1 MAQQARPLA
10 VITGA
15 SSGIGYELAHLF
27 ARSGYDL
34 VIAADRP
41 EIHQA
46 AQHFRTHGS
55 HVEALETDLATID
68 GVDKLYAA
76 LHGMPVDAL
85 CANAGQGLGH
95 AFLDQDF
102 AAVKKVVDTNVTGT
116 IYLLQKVGRD
126 MRNRGA
132 GRILITGSIA
142 GFIPGAYQAVYN
154 GTKAFIDS
162 FAFALRNELM
172 DSGVTVTC
180 LMPGATETDFFDRA
194 GMRDTRVGQGA
205 KDDPADVAQTG
216 FNAMMRGDGD
226 IVSGWRNKIS
236 TSLAAITPSSM
247 LAEQHRRMA
256 EPLQDRRGRHHGAN
270 HDEGSGLWS
279 VMLPAGLAVA
289 AGVALMSSSRG
300 RHPHVGEH
308 VDWRP
313 DRRSSGASY
322 TPPSRDASYPDGER
336 TSPTKSATP
345 GAGSSTPGAGLRESA
360 PSRMPYETSNT
371 GRQTVGGAGAFRD
384 AGLDQPLRGP
394 GRVTE

>member
-27 ARSGYDL
+27 ARNGYDL

-46 AQHFRTHGS
+46 AQHFRTHGA
-55 HVEALETDLATID
+55 HVEALETDLAKIE

-102 AAVKKVVDTNVTGT
+102 AAVKKVVDTNITGT
-116 IYLLQKVGRD
+116 IYLLQKIGRD
-126 MRNRGA
+126 MRNRGS

-142 GFIPGAYQAVYN
+142 GFFPGAFQAVYN

-172 DSGVTVTC
+172 ESGVTVTC
-180 LMPGATETDFFDRA
+180 LMPGVTDTEFFARA
-194 GMRDTRVGQGA
+194 GMTDTRMGQGA
-205 KDDPADVAQTG
+205 KDDPADVAEVG
-216 FNAMMRGDGD
+216 FKAMMRGDGD
-226 IVSGWRNKIS
+226 IVSGWRNKLQ
-236 TSLAAITPSSM
+236 TSFAAITPSAM
-247 LAEQHRRMA
+247 LAQQYRKTA
-256 EPLQDRRGRHHGAN
+256 EPLHDHHRHD
-270 HDEGSGLWS
+270 HDHESAGLWS
-279 VMLPAGLAVA
+279 MMLPAGLAVA
-289 AGVALMSSSRG
+289 AGVALMSSSRS
-300 RHPHVGEH
+300 RQAHVGEH

-313 DRRSSGASY
+313 HRDMNHDFDRDVERRSESEPMRASGVGASSN
-322 TPPSRDASYPDGER
+322 PSRPAPDLGPR
-336 TSPTKSATP
+336 
-345 GAGSSTPGAGLRESA
+345 STAAARV
-360 PSRMPYETSNT
+360 PYEPSNT
-371 GRQTVGGAGAFRD
+371 GRQTVGEAGAFRNANID
-384 AGLDQPLRGP
+384 DPRGRS
-394 GRVTE
+394 RVTE